1 MDFCSLMQ
9 EAIKEAKKGERGGE
23 VPVGAILISQSPE
36 ILARDHN
43 RCIELNDPTAHAEI
57 LVIRQAANLLEN
69 YRLNGTTMIVTIE
82 PCPMCMG
89 AIINAR
95 LNTLVF
101 GAFDTKSGA
110 AVSTL
115 NLSDDKRLNH
125 RVRIIPGI
133 MEEECRGV
141 MQEFFREK
149 R

>member
-1 MDFCSLMQ
+1 
-9 EAIKEAKKGERGGE
+9 
-23 VPVGAILISQSPE
+23 
-36 ILARDHN
+36 
-43 RCIELNDPTAHAEI
+43 
-57 LVIRQAANLLEN
+57 
-69 YRLNGTTMIVTIE
+69 
-82 PCPMCMG
+82 CMG

-141 MQEFFREK
+141 MQEFFRE
-149 R
+149 RR